1 MRYWDGGGEL
11 GIAFLASFVWVTRSE
26 EELNGQ
32 KPLLDNSFIKRPSL
46 PAMLRSTIYA
56 GSLINFPVRV
66 TPHGWYL
73 KSLTLLRRSPK
84 S

>member
-32 KPLLDNSFIKRPSL
+32 KPLLDNSFLKIAKFFVVSSNA
-46 PAMLRSTIYA
+46 PACQPCSEVP
-56 GSLINFPVRV
+56 F
-66 TPHGWYL
+66 TPDPL
-73 KSLTLLRRSPK
+73 LTFLYE
-84 S
+84 